1 MTKTFADF
9 RIDLPG
15 GASGEVDVLCP
26 ECSPT
31 RKKKHV
37 RCLGVNVEKGTWLC
51 QHCGWAG
58 GLGTG
63 AHRNDQLHWRKPVYV
78 RPEAPAIPEGLDVGM
93 VQFFAT
99 RGIPAGVLRRNRIS
113 TQRVYMPQVED
124 HVKAICFPYYRGDQ
138 YINAK
143 YRDREKN
150 FRMEAGAER
159 ILYGLNDI
167 DPARVVIVEGEIDK
181 LSVEVA
187 GITSCV
193 SVPDGAPAINAK
205 NYDSKFTFLEADAE
219 RLEAV
224 KEWIIA
230 VDNDPPGTRLEE
242 ELVRRFGVG
251 KCKRVV
257 WPEGCKDANDVLV
270 QHGSEVL
277 AECIRQAEEFPIQ
290 GVIYGHQLAKEI
302 ELLYAEGE
310 SRGVSTGWP
319 SMDTCYTVQ
328 PGEVTVITGTPGS
341 GKSNWL
347 DALLVNLARDH
358 RWIVP
363 MFSPENSPLKRHMS
377 RLMEKYVREPFR
389 HGPSRR
395 MSPERREE
403 ALEWCSWHFPMIMPE
418 DEEDWTLE
426 NIFKIAQALILR
438 HGIRGLVIDPW
449 NELEHIRPAHL
460 SESEYIGLSLKKVRQ
475 FARRTK
481 LHVWIVAHPAKLY
494 RTKEGTYPMPSL
506 YDISGSANWYNKPDN
521 GLVIYRDKGNPEAPV
536 EVYTQKIRERSTG
549 EIGQTNFKYN
559 KVLADYEE
567 YVVRDTWGSAS

>member
-1 MTKTFADF
+1 MTKTFGDF
-9 RIDLPG
+9 RIELPH

-26 ECSPT
+26 ECSAT
-31 RKKKHV
+31 RKKKHA
-37 RCLGVNVEKGTWLC
+37 RCLSVNVEKGCWQC
-51 QHCGWAG
+51 AHCGWAG

-63 AHRNDQLHWRKPVYV
+63 AKRHEDLHWRKPVYV
-78 RPEAPAIPEGLDVGM
+78 RPAAKVAPEALDVGM
-93 VQFFAT
+93 VQFFAA
-99 RGIPAGVLRRNRIS
+99 RGIDAAVLRRNRIS
-113 TQRVYMPQVED
+113 TQRVYMPQAED
-124 HVKAICFPYYRGDQ
+124 HVKAVCFPYYRGEEF
-138 YINAK
+138 INAK

-159 ILYGLNDI
+159 VLYGLNDI

-219 RLEAV
+219 KLEAV

-257 WPEGCKDANDVLV
+257 WPEGCKDANDVLR
-270 QHGSEVL
+270 QHGAEAL
-277 AECIRQAEEFPIQ
+277 AACIRNAQEFPIK
-290 GVIYGHQLAKEI
+290 GVIYGKQLSKEI
-302 ELLYAEGE
+302 ALLYEAGE

-319 SMDTCYTVQ
+319 GMDKCYTVQ
-328 PGEVTVITGTPGS
+328 TGEVTVITGTPGS

-347 DALLVNLARDH
+347 DALLVNLSRNHD
-358 RWIVP
+358 WIVP

-377 RLMEKYVREPFR
+377 RLMEKYIREPFR
-389 HGPSRR
+389 AGPTRR

-403 ALEWCSWHFPMIMPE
+403 ALEWCSWYFPMILPE
-418 DEEDWTLE
+418 EEDDWTLD
-426 NIFKIAQALILR
+426 NIFAIAQALILR

-449 NELEHIRPAHL
+449 NELEHTRPAHL

-475 FARRTK
+475 FARRTG
-481 LHVWIVAHPAKLY
+481 LHIWIVAHPAKLY
-494 RTKEGTYPMPSL
+494 RTKDGHYPMPSL
-506 YDISGSANWYNKPDN
+506 YDISGSAHWYNKPDV
-521 GLVIYRDKGNPEAPV
+521 GIVIHRDKVNPDAPV
-536 EVYTQKIRERSTG
+536 EVHTQKVRERSTG
-549 EIGQTNFKYN
+549 EVGQTDFRYN
-559 KVLADYEE
+559 RVLADYEE
-567 YVVRDTWGSAS
+567 YVIRDAWAPAS